1 MKRFILTVSQKSAKG
16 KVGHAVGKATEALQ
30 CRKAEQPIGRAGNG
44 DRRPER
50 YPARGIKGRVSKW
63 RDSQADS
70 GRRTSPNK
78 RCWPLRWKVGV
89 MLRRPPREGP
99 KRWWRSARLKAWLE
113 RNDSWKK

>member
-1 MKRFILTVSQKSAKG
+1 MSMPIYLMFIRVLPSVEFCFTLKTYLKGAPFYNASAEG
-16 KVGHAVGKATEALQ
+16 KVGHAVGKAIEALQ
-30 CRKAEQPIGRAGNG
+30 CRKAEQQIGRAGNG

-89 MLRRPPREGP
+89 MLRRPPR
-99 KRWWRSARLKAWLE
+99 
-113 RNDSWKK
+113 